1 MENICLNLTINKIIR
16 NKLQT
21 KLESLNIDFDNY
33 VENLIKKD
41 VEAYI
46 EFDEGF
52 YYDTYT
58 NKLFN
63 RFKTEISFT
72 NLEKGLFYLLLKNRG
87 QIVSVEEIKER
98 VWKDREMSIFSL
110 RNVIKKIRDKTYR
123 EIIKTH
129 SNNGYQLS

>member
-16 NKLQT
+16 NKLET

-46 EFDEGF
+46 EFEQGF

-58 NKLFN
+58 SKLFN
-63 RFKTEISFT
+63 RFKTEIAFT
-72 NLEKGLFYLLLKNRG
+72 NLEKGLFNLLLKNRG
-87 QIVSVEEIKER
+87 KIITVDEIKEK
-98 VWKDREMSIFSL
+98 VWKEREMSIFSL

-123 EIIKTH
+123 EIIKTY
-129 SNNGYQLS
+129 SNNGYQLN

>member
-16 NKLQT
+16 TKLET

-63 RFKTEISFT
+63 RFKTEIAFT
-72 NLEKGLFYLLLKNRG
+72 NLEKGLFNLLLKNRG
-87 QIVSVEEIKER
+87 KIITVDEIKEK

-123 EIIKTH
+123 EIIKTY
-129 SNNGYQLS
+129 SNNGYQLN